1 LLDTKK
7 TFGSGFSFGSYCA
20 QEINVPI
27 SITCIQTVMLLVMLV
42 TKQLLNIKP
51 LQTDQ
56 RAPHTAGTGAA
67 PITTTGTIR
76 RGRAHL
82 TSQMRLRLGELQRA
96 AAAVVADAAGA
107 GAAARLLR
115 RGEQVGGGGGGRVGR
130 ELLAAAGR
138 AEWRVRV
145 GGGGGWLG
153 VAALGVLARLLGG
166 GAWPLGVVFAQ
177 VGQLF

>member
-1 LLDTKK
+1 
-7 TFGSGFSFGSYCA
+7 
-20 QEINVPI
+20 
-27 SITCIQTVMLLVMLV
+27 MLV

-76 RGRAHL
+76 HL
-82 TSQMRLRLGELQRA
+82 TSQMRLRLGELQR

-115 RGEQVGGGGGGRVGR
+115 RGELVGGGGGGRVGR

>member
-1 LLDTKK
+1 
-7 TFGSGFSFGSYCA
+7 
-20 QEINVPI
+20 
-27 SITCIQTVMLLVMLV
+27 MLLVMLV

-76 RGRAHL
+76 HL
-82 TSQMRLRLGELQRA
+82 TSQMRLRLGELQRAAAAAAA

-115 RGEQVGGGGGGRVGR
+115 RGEQVGGGGGGRV
-130 ELLAAAGR
+130 
-138 AEWRVRV
+138 
-145 GGGGGWLG
+145 GGGWLG

>member
-1 LLDTKK
+1 
-7 TFGSGFSFGSYCA
+7 
-20 QEINVPI
+20 
-27 SITCIQTVMLLVMLV
+27 MLLV

-82 TSQMRLRLGELQRA
+82 TSQMRLRLGELQRGVQV
-96 AAAVVADAAGA
+96 AAVVADAA

-115 RGEQVGGGGGGRVGR
+115 RGEQVGGGGGGRV
-130 ELLAAAGR
+130 
-138 AEWRVRV
+138 
-145 GGGGGWLG
+145 
-153 VAALGVLARLLGG
+153 
-166 GAWPLGVVFAQ
+166 VFAQ

>member
-1 LLDTKK
+1 
-7 TFGSGFSFGSYCA
+7 
-20 QEINVPI
+20 
-27 SITCIQTVMLLVMLV
+27 MLV

-76 RGRAHL
+76 HL
-82 TSQMRLRLGELQRA
+82 TAQMRLRLGELQRAAAAA